1 MSAGRN
7 HERQVIG
14 VDERVSVGR
23 AIPLGIQHMMSMFG
37 STVLV
42 PILTGLDPNVAIMCS
57 GIGTIC
63 YLLVTGNKIPSYLGS
78 SFAFISPIIAI
89 GATHGLSAAMSGVI
103 VAGLVFLVIAG
114 IIRLVGTGWLDRLLP
129 PVLVASVMVV
139 IGVGL
144 SATAVNMAFMGTDDA
159 GVSSFSGIGALV
171 AGVTLLA
178 AVVFSGQ
185 RGIVGTVPVLLAI
198 IVGYALAAVLGLVD
212 FAPVAAAAWV
222 GLPNVSLPTFDVG
235 AIVLIAPVAIVVV
248 IEHIGHL
255 LAVGEIVGKDYRKM
269 MPRSLAGDGLS
280 CIISGFLGGPPT
292 TTYAENIGV
301 MSVTRVYSTQIF
313 WYAGAFALVVGG
325 FCPKLA
331 ALIRSIPDPVMGGVC
346 LLLFGLIA
354 SNGLRML
361 VANRVDFD
369 ANRNLMIASVVIIL
383 GVGMETSGVS
393 IPLGDYT
400 LPGMATSTLVGI
412 LLNLVLPREK
422 RPNAAE
428 PAGSEAQGQLASA
441 GDPAGAGADGRRASV
456 GDPTGAGELAGAGGP
471 ANPSRSL

>member
-1 MSAGRN
+1 MSSQ
-7 HERQVIG
+7 EREIIG
-14 VDERVSVGR
+14 VDDRVSIGR

-42 PILTGLDPNVAIMCS
+42 PVLTGLDPNVAIMCS

-78 SFAFISPIIAI
+78 SFAFISPILAV
-89 GATHGLSAAMSGVI
+89 GATKGLAAAMSGVI
-103 VAGLVFLVIAG
+103 VAGLVFLIVAG

-144 SATAVNMAFMGTDDA
+144 AATAADMAFMTTDSAGTSVFY
-159 GVSSFSGIGALV
+159 GVGAIV
-171 AGVTLLA
+171 AFVTLIA
-178 AVVFSGQ
+178 AVVFSSMG
-185 RGIVGTVPVLLAI
+185 GIIGTVPVLLAI
-198 IVGYALAAVLGLVD
+198 IVGYLLSLALGIVD
-212 FAPVAAAAWV
+212 FEPVANAAWI
-222 GLPNVSLPTFDVG
+222 GLPHISTPVFDPG
-235 AIVLIAPVAIVVV
+235 AIALVAPVAIVVV

-269 MPRSLAGDGLS
+269 LPRSLAGDGLS
-280 CIISGFLGGPPT
+280 TVISGFLGGPPT

-313 WYAGAFALVVGG
+313 WYAAGFALIVGG

-331 ALIRSIPDPVMGGVC
+331 ALIQSIPGPVMGGVS

-361 VANRVDFD
+361 VSNQVDFD
-369 ANRNLMIASVVIIL
+369 VNRNLMIASVVIIL
-383 GVGMETSGVS
+383 GVGMETSGIA
-393 IPLGDYT
+393 IPIGDYT

-412 LLNLVLPREK
+412 LMNLIPPRPK
-422 RPNAAE
+422 
-428 PAGSEAQGQLASA
+428 S
-441 GDPAGAGADGRRASV
+441 D
-456 GDPTGAGELAGAGGP
+456 
-471 ANPSRSL
+471 

>member
-1 MSAGRN
+1 MGSK
-7 HERQVIG
+7 ERRIIG

-42 PILTGLDPNVAIMCS
+42 PVLTGLDPNVAIMCS

-78 SFAFISPIIAI
+78 SFAFISPILAV
-89 GATHGLSAAMSGVI
+89 GATRGLGAAMSGVI
-103 VAGLVFLVIAG
+103 VAGVVFLVIAG
-114 IIRLVGTGWLDRLLP
+114 IIRLVGTGWLERVLP
-129 PVLVASVMVV
+129 PVLVASVMIV

-144 SATAVNMAFMGTDDA
+144 SATAAKMALMTSTADGDSVFFAT
-159 GVSSFSGIGALV
+159 GALV
-171 AGVTLLA
+171 AALTLCA
-178 AVVFSGQ
+178 AVVFSGM
-185 RGIVGTVPVLLAI
+185 GGVLGTIPILLAI
-198 IVGYALAAVLGLVD
+198 IAGYLVSISLGLVD
-212 FAPVAAAAWV
+212 LGPVEQAAWIGLPSVCAPRFDLGAIALVAPVALV
-222 GLPNVSLPTFDVG
+222 T
-235 AIVLIAPVAIVVV
+235 V

-255 LAVGEIVGKDYRKM
+255 LAVGEIVGKDYRPM
-269 MPRSLAGDGLS
+269 LPRSLAGDGIS
-280 CIISGFLGGPPT
+280 TVISGFLGGPPT

-313 WYAGAFALVVGG
+313 WYAGGFALLVGG

-331 ALIRSIPDPVMGGVC
+331 ALIRSIPSPVMGGVC

-361 VANRVDFD
+361 VSNKVDFD

-383 GVGMETSGVS
+383 GVGMETAGIS

-412 LLNLVLPREK
+412 VLNLILPV
-422 RPNAAE
+422 P
-428 PAGSEAQGQLASA
+428 QSA
-441 GDPAGAGADGRRASV
+441 PD
-456 GDPTGAGELAGAGGP
+456 AGGSK
-471 ANPSRSL
+471 A

>member
-1 MSAGRN
+1 MSA
-7 HERQVIG
+7 HEREVIG
-14 VDERVSVGR
+14 VDDRVSVGR

-42 PILTGLDPNVAIMCS
+42 PVLTGLNPNVAIMCS

-63 YLLVTGNKIPSYLGS
+63 YLLVTRNKIPSYLGS
-78 SFAFISPIIAI
+78 SFAFISPILAV
-89 GATHGLSAAMSGVI
+89 GATQGLDAAMSGVV
-103 VAGLVFLVIAG
+103 VAGLVFLAVSG

-144 SATAVNMAFMGTDDA
+144 AATAADMAFMTTDDA
-159 GVSSFSGIGALV
+159 GASVFYGTGAIV
-171 AGVTLLA
+171 AFVTLAA
-178 AVVFSGQ
+178 AVVFSSMG
-185 RGIVGTVPVLLAI
+185 GIVGTVPVLLAI
-198 IVGYALAAVLGLVD
+198 IVGYLVSLALDLVD
-212 FAPVAAAAWV
+212 FAPVAEAAWV
-222 GLPNVSLPTFDVG
+222 GLPQVSMPRFDPG
-235 AIVLIAPVAIVVV
+235 AIALVAPVAVVVV

-255 LAVGEIVGKDYRKM
+255 LAVGEIVGKDYREM
-269 MPRSLAGDGLS
+269 LPRSLAGDGIS
-280 CIISGFLGGPPT
+280 TVISGFLGGPPT

-313 WYAGAFALVVGG
+313 WYAAGFALVVGG

-331 ALIRSIPDPVMGGVC
+331 ALIQSIPSPVMGGVS

-361 VANRVDFD
+361 VSNRVDFD
-369 ANRNLMIASVVIIL
+369 VNRNLMIASVVIIL
-383 GVGMETSGVS
+383 GVGMETSGIS

-412 LLNLVLPREK
+412 LMNLVLPRPKE
-422 RPNAAE
+422 
-428 PAGSEAQGQLASA
+428 S
-441 GDPAGAGADGRRASV
+441 
-456 GDPTGAGELAGAGGP
+456 
-471 ANPSRSL
+471 

>member
-1 MSAGRN
+1 MAS
-7 HERQVIG
+7 HEREVIG
-14 VDERVSVGR
+14 VDDRVSVGR

-42 PILTGLDPNVAIMCS
+42 PVLTGLDPNVAIMCS

-78 SFAFISPIIAI
+78 SFAFISPILAV
-89 GATHGLSAAMSGVI
+89 GATRGLDAAMSGVI
-103 VAGLVFLVIAG
+103 VAGAVFLVVAG
-114 IIRLVGTGWLDRLLP
+114 IIKLVGTGWLDRLLP

-144 SATAVNMAFMGTDDA
+144 SATAAGMALTTTAADGSSVFY
-159 GVSSFSGIGALV
+159 GVGAAV
-171 AGVTLLA
+171 AAITLIA
-178 AVVFSGQ
+178 AVVFSSMG
-185 RGIVGTVPVLLAI
+185 GIFGTVPVLLSI
-198 IVGYALAAVLGLVD
+198 IVGYVVSIPLGLVD
-212 FAPVAAAAWV
+212 FAPVAEAAWI
-222 GLPNVSLPTFDVG
+222 GLPSISAPHFDAG
-235 AIVLIAPVAIVVV
+235 AIALIAPVAIVTV

-255 LAVGEIVGKDYRKM
+255 LAVGEIVGKDYRPM
-269 MPRSLAGDGLS
+269 LPRSLAGDGLS
-280 CIISGFLGGPPT
+280 TMISGFLGGPPT

-313 WYAGAFALVVGG
+313 WYAGGFALIVGG

-331 ALIRSIPDPVMGGVC
+331 ALVQSIPSPVMGGVC

-361 VANRVDFD
+361 VTNGVNFD
-369 ANRNLMIASVVIIL
+369 VNRNLMIASVVIIL
-383 GVGMETSGVS
+383 GVGMETSGIS

-412 LLNLVLPREK
+412 LLNLILPADKKAE
-422 RPNAAE
+422 AAE
-428 PAGSEAQGQLASA
+428 
-441 GDPAGAGADGRRASV
+441 
-456 GDPTGAGELAGAGGP
+456 
-471 ANPSRSL
+471 

>member
-1 MSAGRN
+1 MA
-7 HERQVIG
+7 RQVREVIG
-14 VDERVSVGR
+14 VDDRVSVGR

-42 PILTGLDPNVAIMCS
+42 PVLTGLDPNVAIMCS

-78 SFAFISPIIAI
+78 SFAFISPILAV
-89 GATHGLSAAMSGVI
+89 GATRGLDAAMSGVI
-103 VAGLVFLVIAG
+103 VAGIVFLAVAG

-144 SATAVNMAFMGTDDA
+144 SATAANMAFMATGADGATA
-159 GVSSFSGIGALV
+159 FNGVGALV
-171 AGVTLLA
+171 AAVTLAA
-178 AVVFSGQ
+178 AVVFSSMG
-185 RGIVGTVPVLLAI
+185 GIFGTIPVLLSI
-198 IVGYALAAVLGLVD
+198 IVGYLASVPLGLVD
-212 FAPVAAAAWV
+212 FSPVAEAAWV
-222 GLPNVSLPTFDVG
+222 GLPHVNMPRFDAG
-235 AIVLIAPVAIVVV
+235 AVALIAPVAVVTV

-255 LAVGEIVGKDYRKM
+255 LAVGEIVDRDYLRM
-269 MPRSLAGDGLS
+269 LPRSLAGDGIS
-280 CIISGFLGGPPT
+280 CVISGFLGGPPT

-313 WYAGAFALVVGG
+313 WYAAGFALIVGG

-331 ALIRSIPDPVMGGVC
+331 ALVQSIPNPVMGGVC

-361 VANRVDFD
+361 VTNKVDFD
-369 ANRNLMIASVVIIL
+369 QNRNLMIASVVIIL
-383 GVGMETSGVS
+383 GVGMECSGIS

-412 LLNLVLPREK
+412 LLNLILP
-422 RPNAAE
+422 AA
-428 PAGSEAQGQLASA
+428 PQGS
-441 GDPAGAGADGRRASV
+441 GA
-456 GDPTGAGELAGAGGP
+456 E
-471 ANPSRSL
+471 

>member
-1 MSAGRN
+1 MSSQ
-7 HERQVIG
+7 EREIIG
-14 VDERVSVGR
+14 VDDRVSIGR

-42 PILTGLDPNVAIMCS
+42 PVLTGLDPNVAIMCS

-78 SFAFISPIIAI
+78 SFAFISPILAV
-89 GATHGLSAAMSGVI
+89 GATKGLAAAMSGVI
-103 VAGLVFLVIAG
+103 VAGLVFLIVAG

-144 SATAVNMAFMGTDDA
+144 AATAADMAFMTTDSAGTSVFY
-159 GVSSFSGIGALV
+159 GVGAIVSF
-171 AGVTLLA
+171 VTLIA
-178 AVVFSGQ
+178 AVVFSSMG
-185 RGIVGTVPVLLAI
+185 GIIGTVPVLLAI
-198 IVGYALAAVLGLVD
+198 IVGYLLSLALGIVD
-212 FAPVAAAAWV
+212 FEPVANAAWI
-222 GLPNVSLPTFDVG
+222 GLPHNSMPVFDPG
-235 AIVLIAPVAIVVV
+235 AIALVAPVAIVVV

-269 MPRSLAGDGLS
+269 LPRSLAGDGLS
-280 CIISGFLGGPPT
+280 TVISGFLGGPPT

-313 WYAGAFALVVGG
+313 WYAAGFALIVGG

-331 ALIRSIPDPVMGGVC
+331 ALIQSIPGPVMGGVS

-361 VANRVDFD
+361 VSNQVDFD
-369 ANRNLMIASVVIIL
+369 VNRNLMIASVVIIL
-383 GVGMETSGVS
+383 GVGMETSGIA
-393 IPLGDYT
+393 IPIGDYT

-412 LLNLVLPREK
+412 LMNLILPRPK
-422 RPNAAE
+422 
-428 PAGSEAQGQLASA
+428 SE
-441 GDPAGAGADGRRASV
+441 
-456 GDPTGAGELAGAGGP
+456 
-471 ANPSRSL
+471 

>member
-1 MSAGRN
+1 MSK
-7 HERQVIG
+7 HEREVIG
-14 VDERVSVGR
+14 VDDRVSVGR

-42 PILTGLDPNVAIMCS
+42 PVLTGLDPNVAIMCS

-78 SFAFISPIIAI
+78 SFAFISPILAV
-89 GATHGLSAAMSGVI
+89 GATQGLDAAMSGVI
-103 VAGLVFLVIAG
+103 VAGLVFLAVAG

-144 SATAVNMAFMGTDDA
+144 SATAVDMAFMQDLPDGTA
-159 GVSSFSGIGALV
+159 AFYGTGAVV
-171 AGVTLLA
+171 AAVTLVA
-178 AVVFSGQ
+178 AVVFSSMG
-185 RGIVGTVPVLLAI
+185 GIFGTIPVLLAI
-198 IVGYALAAVLGLVD
+198 IVGYVVSIPLGLVD
-212 FAPVAAAAWV
+212 FAPVAEAAWV
-222 GLPNVSLPTFDVG
+222 GLPHISAPRFDLG
-235 AIVLIAPVAIVVV
+235 AIALVAPVAIVVV

-255 LAVGEIVGKDYRKM
+255 LAVGEIVGKDYRAM
-269 MPRSLAGDGLS
+269 LPRSLAGDGLS
-280 CIISGFLGGPPT
+280 TMISGFLGGPPT

-313 WYAGAFALVVGG
+313 WYAGGFALVVGG

-331 ALIRSIPDPVMGGVC
+331 ALIQSIPSPVMGGVC

-361 VANRVDFD
+361 VSNKVDFD
-369 ANRNLMIASVVIIL
+369 VNRNLMIASVVIIV
-383 GVGMETSGVS
+383 GVGMETSGIS

-400 LPGMATSTLVGI
+400 LPGMATSALAGI
-412 LLNLVLPREK
+412 LLNLILPGGAEK
-422 RPNAAE
+422 
-428 PAGSEAQGQLASA
+428 
-441 GDPAGAGADGRRASV
+441 DGADA
-456 GDPTGAGELAGAGGP
+456 AA
-471 ANPSRSL
+471 

>member
-1 MSAGRN
+1 MSSQ
-7 HERQVIG
+7 EREIIG
-14 VDERVSVGR
+14 VDDRVSIGR

-42 PILTGLDPNVAIMCS
+42 PVLTGLDPNVAIMCS

-78 SFAFISPIIAI
+78 SFAFISPILAV
-89 GATHGLSAAMSGVI
+89 GATKGLAAAMSGVI
-103 VAGLVFLVIAG
+103 VAGLVFLIVAG

-144 SATAVNMAFMGTDDA
+144 AATAADMAFMTTDSAGTSVFY
-159 GVSSFSGIGALV
+159 GVGAIV
-171 AGVTLLA
+171 AFVTLIA
-178 AVVFSGQ
+178 AVVFSSMG
-185 RGIVGTVPVLLAI
+185 GIIGTVPVLLAI
-198 IVGYALAAVLGLVD
+198 IVGYLLSLALGIVD
-212 FAPVAAAAWV
+212 FEPVANAAWI
-222 GLPNVSLPTFDVG
+222 GLPHISMPVFDPG
-235 AIVLIAPVAIVVV
+235 AIALVAPVAIVVV

-269 MPRSLAGDGLS
+269 LPRSLAGDGLS
-280 CIISGFLGGPPT
+280 TVISGFLGGPPT

-313 WYAGAFALVVGG
+313 WYAAGFALIVGG

-331 ALIRSIPDPVMGGVC
+331 ALIQSIPGPVMGGVS

-361 VANRVDFD
+361 VSNQVDFD
-369 ANRNLMIASVVIIL
+369 VNRNLMIASVVIIL
-383 GVGMETSGVS
+383 GVGMETSGIA
-393 IPLGDYT
+393 IPIGDYT

-412 LLNLVLPREK
+412 LMNLILPRPK
-422 RPNAAE
+422 
-428 PAGSEAQGQLASA
+428 SE
-441 GDPAGAGADGRRASV
+441 
-456 GDPTGAGELAGAGGP
+456 
-471 ANPSRSL
+471 